1 MPGIL
6 DDISI
11 VIPVLNDAPALETTL
26 ATVPEGPEVVVVD
39 GGSHDDSVAVA
50 RRYRARVVSSDRGR
64 GRQMNEG
71 ARLSTRPT
79 IVFLHADTR
88 LPPDF
93 AEAMSAFARSGREWG
108 RFDVRLSGG
117 NHMFR
122 VIEFMMNWRSR
133 LTGICTGDQAIF
145 VTRAAFE
152 RTGGLSIQ
160 PLMEDI
166 EFSRRMR
173 RRTMPY
179 CTPVRIET
187 SSRRWEHRGIWSTI
201 LLMWQLRLM
210 YFVGVDAERLAG
222 RYR

>member
-1 MPGIL
+1 MSGIL

-50 RRYRARVVSSDRGR
+50 RRYRTHVVSSERGR

-71 ARLSTRPT
+71 ARCSTRPL

-93 AEAMSAFARSGREWG
+93 ADAMAGFAASGREWG
-108 RFDVRLSGG
+108 RFDVRLSGV
-117 NHMFR
+117 HRMFR

-173 RRTMPY
+173 RRMMPY
-179 CTPVRIET
+179 CTAVRVAT
-187 SSRRWEHRGIWSTI
+187 SSRRWEDRGVWPTI

-210 YFVGVDAERLAG
+210 YFVGVDPERLVE